1 MNYCL
6 HLWQF
11 YRSRIWGNKTMRES
25 STVITQNF
33 LENFGVTSRDIFVT
47 HGNILITHDNNP
59 VTHDIIFVT
68 HGNSL
73 ATHGAVLCK
82 SVKMIEKGKDLTEI
96 FRFVNILCTKPR
108 FLCSRKQNNL

>member
-25 STVITQNF
+25 STVITQNY
-33 LENFGVTSRDIFVT
+33 LENFGVTSRDIIIT
-47 HGNILITHDNNP
+47 QGN
-59 VTHDIIFVT
+59 IFVT
-68 HGNSL
+68 HGIIL

-82 SVKMIEKGKDLTEI
+82 SVKMIEKGKDLTEL
-96 FRFVNILCTKPR
+96 FQFVNILCTKLR
-108 FLCSRKQNNL
+108 FLCSRKQKNL